1 MRLQVSF
8 IDHSAIEGLWP
19 QGQKGWRN
27 VHSQLDDYAF
37 LRMSMGNALKS
48 PACRL
53 LPLGGGLLAVVRR
66 AEEGE

>member
-1 MRLQVSF
+1 MRFQVSF

-19 QGQKGWRN
+19 HSQKAWRDM
-27 VHSQLDDYAF
+27 HLQLDDYAF
-37 LRMSMGNALKS
+37 LRMSMGNALR
-48 PACRL
+48 PPDCRL